1 MVQQFIL
8 YAFGEV
14 EPLGL
19 FSKVFPTTFASKAE
33 AFGQRFELARQIL
46 VQASKDE
53 SYRDKFHTT
62 DLLDLS
68 SEDAYSFEGNQVD
81 WWGTSGD
88 YFIIKA
94 APVQIQDATN
104 VGDVSL
110 LVLTST
116 LREKYAKIISERL
129 KSCQMFSM
137 QFDAHSCYE
146 KSIEIMGI
154 GVLEEVKLDTKEHV
168 VIVISSSAYHIGDLN
183 MAQLSQVFEVIK
195 NRQPRYMWTAKSND
209 GSYDVTS
216 DETFATR
223 KECYENMRR
232 AALMK
237 AEWNTEWEDF
247 GEPDEDSCIG
257 YDFEF
262 QRDRIV
268 HTSYSGTYTYQ
279 IVPC

>member
-8 YAFGEV
+8 HAHGEM
-14 EPLGL
+14 EPNGT
-19 FSKVFPTTFASKAE
+19 FARIFPTTFTTKEE
-33 AFGQRFELARQIL
+33 ALAQRFEFARQML
-46 VQASKDE
+46 VDASKDE
-53 SYRDKFHTT
+53 SFRDLFHTT
-62 DLLDLS
+62 DLQDISNGYL
-68 SEDAYSFEGNQVD
+68 FEGETVGWWTNND
-81 WWGTSGD
+81 WF
-88 YFIIKA
+88 FIEVS
-94 APVQIQDATN
+94 PVQITDADK
-104 VGDVSL
+104 VGNVSL

-116 LREKYAKIISERL
+116 LREKYGKIISERL
-129 KSCQMFSM
+129 KSCQMFAM

-146 KSIEIMGI
+146 KSIEIIGI
-154 GVLEEVKLDTKEHV
+154 GVLEEVKLDSKEHV

>member
-8 YAFGEV
+8 HAHGEM
-14 EPLGL
+14 EPNGT
-19 FSKVFPTTFASKAE
+19 FARIFPTTFTTKEE
-33 AFGQRFELARQIL
+33 ALAQRFEFARQML
-46 VQASKDE
+46 VDASKDE
-53 SYRDKFHTT
+53 SFRDLFHTT
-62 DLLDLS
+62 DLQDISNGYL
-68 SEDAYSFEGNQVD
+68 FEGETVGWWTNND
-81 WWGTSGD
+81 WF
-88 YFIIKA
+88 FIEVS
-94 APVQIQDATN
+94 PVQITDADK
-104 VGDVSL
+104 VGNVSL

-116 LREKYAKIISERL
+116 LREKYAKVISERL
-129 KSCQMFSM
+129 KSCQMFAM

-154 GVLEEVKLDTKEHV
+154 GVLEEVKLDSKEHV
-168 VIVISSSAYHIGDLN
+168 VIVISSSAYYIGDLN

-195 NRQPRYMWTAKSND
+195 NRQPRYMWAAKSND

-216 DETFATR
+216 DETFSTR

-247 GEPDEDSCIG
+247 GESDEDSCIG

-262 QRDRIV
+262 QRDRII